1 MVVTARDQLIGVG
14 SRVEQIR
21 SDAKVGVVDLL

>member
-1 MVVTARDQLIGVG
+1 MVVTARDQLIGVDSG
-14 SRVEQIR
+14 VEQIR